1 MTMAIDDCTLECHI
15 SDSDEDDVAG
25 EQINIPPPPPEFA
38 SKATTPVLSAHAD
51 APRATQAAPPHA
63 QTVNRDPYGI
73 NQHLKVVV
81 SDILPRAE
89 APHSI
94 EQVSLYSSV
103 GFEKTRV
110 WTYRFL
116 SLLLAVP
123 FAFLCGTF
131 LAILAYLH
139 VWFVIPCIQLSHTF
153 LPCLRSLIFCAVNSF
168 IAPFCMSF
176 ALCCSQIAIF
186 VSNRHWHQMRDK
198 NIV

>member
-1 MTMAIDDCTLECHI
+1 MTMATDDCTVECPV
-15 SDSDEDDVAG
+15 SDSDEDDDVAG

-38 SKATTPVLSAHAD
+38 SKATTPMLSARAD

-81 SDILPRAE
+81 SDVLPETA
-89 APHSI
+89 
-94 EQVSLYSSV
+94 VSLYSAV

-131 LAILAYLH
+131 LAIFACLH
-139 VWFVIPCIQLSHTF
+139 VWFVIPCLQLSNTF
-153 LPCLRSLIFCAVNSF
+153 LPCLRSLSLCAVNSF

-186 VSNRHWHQMRDK
+186 VSNGGCHQMREKD
-198 NIV
+198 IA